1 MAKEVVLNKTRIG
14 RYFRTTVP
22 SEVRK
27 FLEVDTGDVVEWV
40 FDDGKI
46 VVRKAISG

>member
-1 MAKEVVLNKTRIG
+1 LVREVVLNRTRVG

-27 FLEVDTGDVVEWV
+27 FLGIGEGDVVEWV
-40 FDDGKI
+40 FNDSMI
-46 VVRKAISG
+46 LVRKASR